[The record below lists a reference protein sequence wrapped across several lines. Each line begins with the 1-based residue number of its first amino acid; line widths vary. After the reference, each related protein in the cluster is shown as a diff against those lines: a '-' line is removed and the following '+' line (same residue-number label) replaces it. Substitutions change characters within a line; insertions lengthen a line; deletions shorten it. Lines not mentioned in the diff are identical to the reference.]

1 MAPKLEQFDNIS
13 VRENDY
19 RIRCAILGCGMVCVC
34 GIVLSRLEIP
44 TLLVLTALF
53 VYCTDGSRTHFLYYG
68 LYQRCE
74 N

>member
-1 MAPKLEQFDNIS
+1 MTIEFVVPFSAAEWY
-13 VRENDY
+13 V
-19 RIRCAILGCGMVCVC
+19 CAI
-34 GIVLSRLEIP
+34 VLRLEIP